1 MPRQAMDVAI
11 FGILKNISDYSGRS
25 LLKSALS
32 WSRSELSTI
41 KCKLLKIS
49 EQSVECHNYNFL
61 RPSIVIKQVTY
72 STFRS
77 VRNMLCIFK
86 RVYKFLQ
93 QSILQ
98 SLYVIYLIFCVFQ
111 KNIICRSIE
120 TLFGS

>member
-1 MPRQAMDVAI
+1 MDVAI

-25 LLKSALS
+25 LLKSALR

-72 STFRS
+72 STIRS
-77 VRNMLCIFK
+77 VRNMLCIFIFK
-86 RVYKFLQ
+86 WV
-93 QSILQ
+93 
-98 SLYVIYLIFCVFQ
+98 YLIFTTIYITV
-111 KNIICRSIE
+111 IIFYICYLYI
-120 TLFGS
+120 